1 MINIPIDKPK
11 EFLWNLAKDNP
22 IFKRLDSIDKKKS
35 GQDLFYAIVHCYHPY
50 SQFYLTI
57 KELEAKKYSNLTL
70 VFENYNKL
78 INQDFSKDS
87 EYLKSPSFEEA
98 IRYFKKEIEA
108 HYKDDKSEFIKLKA
122 VALGELIESQGE
134 MKIDPET
141 YIKKINCYNSLN
153 DTLNNL
159 K

>member
-1 MINIPIDKPK
+1 MRPRSAIIHSTFKLT
-11 EFLWNLAKDNP
+11 FLFD
-22 IFKRLDSIDKKKS
+22 I
-35 GQDLFYAIVHCYHPY
+35 
-50 SQFYLTI
+50 
-57 KELEAKKYSNLTL
+57 
-70 VFENYNKL
+70 YNKL